1 MAGFVKGALAKR
13 MAGDRPS
20 PVYAALVAT
29 AVGAAAAVLT
39 YRVIRS

>member
-1 MAGFVKGALAKR
+1 MAGLVKGAVEKR

-20 PVYAALVAT
+20 PVYAAL
-29 AVGAAAAVLT
+29 AAAAAGLATAVLT

>member
-1 MAGFVKGALAKR
+1 MAGFVKRALGRR

-20 PVYAALVAT
+20 PAYAALAAVA
-29 AVGAAAAVLT
+29 AGATAAVLT

>member
-20 PVYAALVAT
+20 PVRAALVAV
-29 AVGAAAAVLT
+29 AVGAATAVLT
-39 YRVIRS
+39 YRVMRS

>member
-1 MAGFVKGALAKR
+1 MAGFVKGAFAKR

-20 PVYAALVAT
+20 PVYAALVAA

>member
-1 MAGFVKGALAKR
+1 MAGFVKGAVAKR

-20 PVYAALVAT
+20 PVYAA
-29 AVGAAAAVLT
+29 AAAVAAGAVTAVLT

>member
-1 MAGFVKGALAKR
+1 MAGLVKGALAKR

-20 PVYAALVAT
+20 PVYAALVAV
-29 AVGAAAAVLT
+29 AAGAATAVLT

>member
-1 MAGFVKGALAKR
+1 MTGFVKGAIAKR

-20 PVYAALVAT
+20 PVYAALVAV
-29 AVGAAAAVLT
+29 AVGAATAVLT

>member
-1 MAGFVKGALAKR
+1 MTGFVKGALAKR

-20 PVYAALVAT
+20 PFYAALAAVA
-29 AVGAAAAVLT
+29 AGATVAVLT

>member
-1 MAGFVKGALAKR
+1 MAGFLKGALAKR

-20 PVYAALVAT
+20 PVPAALAAVT
-29 AVGAAAAVLT
+29 AGAAVAVLT

>member
-1 MAGFVKGALAKR
+1 MAGFVKGALKTR

-20 PVYAALVAT
+20 PVSAALAAA
-29 AVGAAAAVLT
+29 AVGTAAAVLT

>member
-1 MAGFVKGALAKR
+1 MAGFVKGAVAKR

-20 PVYAALVAT
+20 PVAAVLVAV

-39 YRVIRS
+39 YRVMRG

>member
-1 MAGFVKGALAKR
+1 MAGLVKGAVEKR

-20 PVYAALVAT
+20 PVYAAL
-29 AVGAAAAVLT
+29 GAAAAGVATAVLT

>member
-1 MAGFVKGALAKR
+1 

-20 PVYAALVAT
+20 PVYAA
-29 AVGAAAAVLT
+29 AAAVAAGAVTAVFT

>member
-20 PVYAALVAT
+20 PAYAAL
-29 AVGAAAAVLT
+29 AAAAAGATVAVLT